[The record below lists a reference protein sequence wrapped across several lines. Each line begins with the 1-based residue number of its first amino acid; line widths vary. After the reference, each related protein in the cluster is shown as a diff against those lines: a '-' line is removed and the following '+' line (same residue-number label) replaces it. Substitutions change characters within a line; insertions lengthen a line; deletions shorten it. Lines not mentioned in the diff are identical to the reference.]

1 MFVNTNLKKLVIP
14 AISAELLRLE
24 KAAENYKISDIYQQK
39 FQKYASFED
48 KMAAKEIA
56 CTIVRM
62 GHFVNVLRYASIHTD
77 AQLWGAKVEQIY
89 LDLVKCE
96 ARLSGTPNALNQAG
110 MMLAEIRQKQ
120 CQELVQLFD
129 QLRLNIIDAGYTYQ
143 PEIWA

>member
-14 AISAELLRLE
+14 TIPQELLRLE
-24 KAAENYKISDIYQQK
+24 KAAKKYNILDIYQQK

-48 KMAAKEIA
+48 EMDAKEIA
-56 CTIVRM
+56 CAIVRM
-62 GHFVNVLRYASIHTD
+62 GHFVNVVKHASIHTD
-77 AQLWGAKVEQIY
+77 AQLWGAKVEQMY

-110 MMLAEIRQKQ
+110 MMLAEIRQRQ
-120 CQELVQLFD
+120 CQELMKLFE

-143 PEIWA
+143 PQN

>member
-14 AISAELLRLE
+14 TIPQELLRLE

-48 KMAAKEIA
+48 EMDAKEIA
-56 CTIVRM
+56 CAIVCL

-77 AQLWGAKVEQIY
+77 ARFWGAEVEQLH

-110 MMLAEIRQKQ
+110 MMLAEIRQRQ
-120 CQELVQLFD
+120 CQELLVLFH

-143 PEIWA
+143 PQN

>member
-48 KMAAKEIA
+48 EMDAKKIA
-56 CTIVRM
+56 CAIVRM
-62 GHFVNVLRYASIHTD
+62 GHFVNVLRTASIYTD
-77 AQLWGAKVEQIY
+77 AQLWGAKVEQMY

-96 ARLSGTPNALNQAG
+96 AHLSGTPNALNQVG

-120 CQELVQLFD
+120 CQELVKLFD
-129 QLRLNIIDAGYTYQ
+129 QLRLNIIDAGYTYH
-143 PEIWA
+143 PEI

>member
-1 MFVNTNLKKLVIP
+1 MFVNTKIKKLVIP

-24 KAAENYKISDIYQQK
+24 KAADKYKISDIYQQNV
-39 FQKYASFED
+39 QKYASFED
-48 KMAAKEIA
+48 KIDASKIA
-56 CTIVRM
+56 CAIVRL

-77 AQLWGAKVEQIY
+77 AQFWGALVEKLY

-120 CQELVQLFD
+120 CQELVKLFD
-129 QLRLNIIDAGYTYQ
+129 QLRLNIIDAGYTYH
-143 PEIWA
+143 PEI

>member
-14 AISAELLRLE
+14 TIPQELLRLE
-24 KAAENYKISDIYQQK
+24 AQNYKISDIYQQNV
-39 FQKYASFED
+39 QKYASFED
-48 KMAAKEIA
+48 KIDSCKIA
-56 CTIVRM
+56 CAIVRM

-77 AQLWGAKVEQIY
+77 AQLWGAKVEQMY

-110 MMLAEIRQKQ
+110 MMLAEIRQRQ
-120 CQELVQLFD
+120 CQELLVLFH

-143 PEIWA
+143 PEI

>member
-14 AISAELLRLE
+14 TIPQELLRLE

-48 KMAAKEIA
+48 EMDAKEIA
-56 CTIVRM
+56 CAIVRM
-62 GHFVNVLRYASIHTD
+62 GYFVNVLRYASIHTD
-77 AQLWGAKVEQIY
+77 AQLWGAKVEQMY
-89 LDLVKCE
+89 LDLVKLE

-110 MMLAEIRQKQ
+110 MMLAEIRQRQ
-120 CQELVQLFD
+120 CQELVKLFD

-143 PEIWA
+143 PQNWA

>member
-24 KAAENYKISDIYQQK
+24 AQNYKISDVYAQNV
-39 FQKYASFED
+39 QKYASFED
-48 KMAAKEIA
+48 GMDAKEIA

-62 GHFVNVLRYASIHTD
+62 GHFVNVLRTASIYTD
-77 AQLWGAKVEQIY
+77 AQLWGAKVEQMY

-110 MMLAEIRQKQ
+110 MMLAEIRQRQ
-120 CQELVQLFD
+120 CQELVKLFH

-143 PEIWA
+143 PQN